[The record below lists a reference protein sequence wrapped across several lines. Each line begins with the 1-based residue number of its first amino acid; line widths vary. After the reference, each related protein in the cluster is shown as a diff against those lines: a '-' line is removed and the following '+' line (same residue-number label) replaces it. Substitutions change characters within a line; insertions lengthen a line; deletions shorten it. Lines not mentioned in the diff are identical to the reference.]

1 MKTRLYSAKSAV
13 QSTPYDRIAYVPRS
27 WLHSS
32 STSSHTCLF
41 SLLAKVVYLQNEPT
55 APAVAEQAH
64 TTRLFTA
71 LQLSYRCY
79 RTRVGSMSGQARPSE
94 TPLARA
100 ILYSYIGA
108 SNVVV
113 LFRGAPRRARRR
125 PCVGA
130 VRRNSTA
137 GVVRT
142 LRTLVLQPAIGADSW
157 ISTQERPQVRPTPA
171 PLRHRHAFFAPFFT
185 DRLPRDHAH
194 PSLDSPKFAR
204 HSVSMPCYR
213 SMVGNRVTSS
223 LSPRSAGLSG
233 ADAAEEVPARCQPV
247 VARPDAPRER
257 RRARHRCPPDD
268 YFHPEDAP
276 GDDSDDHD
284 DHDCLVRWEIRK
296 P

>member
-1 MKTRLYSAKSAV
+1 ML
-13 QSTPYDRIAYVPRS
+13 
-27 WLHSS
+27 
-32 STSSHTCLF
+32 
-41 SLLAKVVYLQNEPT
+41 VVYCRL
-55 APAVAEQAH
+55 AVCVCH
-64 TTRLFTA
+64 P
-71 LQLSYRCY
+71 
-79 RTRVGSMSGQARPSE
+79 G
-94 TPLARA
+94 
-100 ILYSYIGA
+100 IGA
-108 SNVVV
+108 RNLVV
-113 LFRGAPRRARRR
+113 LFRGARRVARR
-125 PCVGA
+125 PHSVGA

-194 PSLDSPKFAR
+194 PSLDSPKLAR
-204 HSVSMPCYR
+204 RSVSMPCYR
-213 SMVGNRVTSS
+213 SMLGNPVTSS

-233 ADAAEEVPARCQPV
+233 ADAAEEEPARCQPV
-247 VARPDAPRER
+247 VAQPDVPWER
-257 RRARHRCPPDD
+257 RRARHRCPPDECFPPD
-268 YFHPEDAP
+268 GLAP